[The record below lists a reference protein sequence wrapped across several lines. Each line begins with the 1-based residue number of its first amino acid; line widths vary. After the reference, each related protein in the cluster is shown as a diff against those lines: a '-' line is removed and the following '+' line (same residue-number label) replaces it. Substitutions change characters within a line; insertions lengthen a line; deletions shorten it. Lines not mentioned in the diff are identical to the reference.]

1 MPTSSHAVPT
11 QTASPIQKRE
21 SFPDLG
27 GLQKPMGEHT
37 VIERRMKQ
45 QAPLRV
51 NCQALYSMR
60 LLRGETDG
68 YSIHYTEGTE
78 NCF

>member
-1 MPTSSHAVPT
+1 
-11 QTASPIQKRE
+11 
-21 SFPDLG
+21 
-27 GLQKPMGEHT
+27 MGEHT